1 MYYRRNAKV
10 KCWKLKD
17 LGHADLTG
25 IGEQWHYPAM
35 NRDPHQT
42 RRFPEDLAGNLRLAE
57 ELAPTHCAGCGGY
70 HLARARR
77 RLNSEIPDALDRD
90 EMVRLLREWAVD
102 RSLSGTGPLEVV
114 IVGSADTNL
123 LAMAAEAVSDLGPA
137 RYTVLDRCRTPLAL
151 CEAFARQHGLAI
163 ATRPFDMGALEGA
176 FPADAIIV
184 HSLLRF
190 LPQSVHLASMAA
202 LKQWLKP
209 GGTIVFSHR
218 LMAADPAAPY
228 YKSEYQTL
236 PPLLRLFEAAGL
248 KVAALQEAIEEGGPR
263 HRILALLKST

>member
-1 MYYRRNAKV
+1 MGKGSYRDDV
-10 KCWKLKD
+10 PGIELKNS
-17 LGHADLTG
+17 GHADLTG
-25 IGEQWHYPAM
+25 IGPRWHHWHMKSEPY
-35 NRDPHQT
+35 QV
-42 RRFPEDLAGNLRLAE
+42 RRFPEDLEANLRLAE
-57 ELAPTHCAGCGGY
+57 ELAPTQCAGCGGY

-77 RLNSEIPDALDRD
+77 RLSSGTADALDRD

-123 LAMAAEAVSDLGPA
+123 LAIAAEAVSGVGPA

-151 CEAFARQHGLAI
+151 CEAFARQHGLEVE
-163 ATRPFDMGALEGA
+163 TRRFDMGAPDGT

-190 LPQSVHLASMAA
+190 LPQFVHLASMAA
-202 LKQWLKP
+202 LKRWLKP
-209 GGTIVFSHR
+209 GGTIAFSHR
-218 LMAADPAAPY
+218 LMAANPATPY

-236 PPLLRLFEAAGL
+236 APLDR
-248 KVAALQEAIEEGGPR
+248 
-263 HRILALLKST
+263 KSTRLNSSH